1 MTPLAQS
8 LRRSG
13 TALAAGIDARTVW
26 RREAE
31 IGQGHQREKMDE
43 VRKRIAKGDTVA
55 ESFSA
60 ADGYFPNLVCQML
73 EVGEKTGKLE
83 DVLLRLAKHY
93 DQLVRLRRNFIT
105 GIMWPA
111 IQLGAALFVVGLLI
125 LIMGMIA
132 EFTGSKVDLL
142 GLGLVGKSGLV
153 KYIAFLSVM
162 ALGLFFVVRSI
173 NRGGSWTRPLVEFAT
188 HLPVLGPALKTI
200 GLARMAWTL
209 SLAVESGLNPRE
221 SMRVSLRSTQNPYFS
236 SHQQKID
243 RMLASGNEMYD
254 ALVATTAFPRE
265 FTDAVTVGEQT
276 GKLDESMERLSA
288 LYQERAESAMSTM
301 TTVAT
306 FAVWGAVATLIVILI
321 LRIAMFYVGVI
332 YDAVGL

>member
-1 MTPLAQS
+1 
-8 LRRSG
+8 
-13 TALAAGIDARTVW
+13 
-26 RREAE
+26 
-31 IGQGHQREKMDE
+31 
-43 VRKRIAKGDTVA
+43 
-55 ESFSA
+55 
-60 ADGYFPNLVCQML
+60 
-73 EVGEKTGKLE
+73 
-83 DVLLRLAKHY
+83 
-93 DQLVRLRRNFIT
+93 
-105 GIMWPA
+105 
-111 IQLGAALFVVGLLI
+111 
-125 LIMGMIA
+125 
-132 EFTGSKVDLL
+132 
-142 GLGLVGKSGLV
+142 
-153 KYIAFLSVM
+153 
-162 ALGLFFVVRSI
+162 
-173 NRGGSWTRPLVEFAT
+173 
-188 HLPVLGPALKTI
+188 
-200 GLARMAWTL
+200 
-209 SLAVESGLNPRE
+209 
-221 SMRVSLRSTQNPYFS
+221 MRVSLRSTQNPYFS